1 MKQEE
6 KAKQMMDQ
14 ISVAYADE
22 AVKQRPELQEILLEN
37 ATLLEKNGEYQLV
50 ATKLCKAIS
59 WYYLAHQQDFPKAI
73 GILYNQVKG
82 EAVKYDAVA
91 ISALMMPLWF

>member
-37 ATLLEKNGEYQLV
+37 ATLLEKNDEYQLI